1 MFVFE
6 ALERLM
12 RRKAL
17 SFKQSD
23 VSRACRGVAAD
34 RSWGW
39 TSGAS
44 TSIRGVISVIPG
56 TQQGASDKESR
67 DEIVAKLK

>member
-23 VSRACRGVAAD
+23 VSRACRGVQELGMD
-34 RSWGW
+34 IGRVDVDPR
-39 TSGAS
+39 T
-44 TSIRGVISVIPG
+44 GVISVIPA
-56 TQQGASDKESR
+56 TQQAAPDRESV